1 MSTALARLERW
12 TPAQLG
18 AFVFG
23 VWWIGN
29 GLAVFLASQSSLVH
43 LSADGTVKTLGLS
56 IAVNGWHGLFH
67 LATGL
72 AGVACCWGARS
83 ARAYALVVGVL
94 YLAAALCGLLVG
106 DTVFGVVRVDE
117 IGSLDHA
124 VEAVVMLA
132 AWLASPRGGST
143 RMW

>member
-12 TPAQLG
+12 APAQLG

-29 GLAVFLASQSSLVH
+29 GLAVFLASQSSFAQLG
-43 LSADGTVKTLGLS
+43 ADGTVKTLGLS
-56 IAVNGWHGLFH
+56 IAVNGWHGLLH
-67 LATGL
+67 LVTGL
-72 AGVACCWGARS
+72 AGVACCWEPRA
-83 ARAYALVVGVL
+83 ARAYALAVGVL
-94 YLAAALCGLLVG
+94 YLAAALCGLLIG
-106 DTVFGVVRVDE
+106 DPVFGVIRVNE

-132 AWLASPRGGST
+132 AWLASPRD
-143 RMW
+143 RDPA